1 MIINAREQIVS
12 ELTTVCNNV
21 KMSKPDGKVTL
32 PLVCYSMQEDT
43 PLNIAYDR
51 LRWRVACYESN
62 FEQLIDL
69 VAQVDEVMTN
79 LGYMKVSETP
89 DGECRADTNLYLKRL
104 DYSALVNKEHLTVVK
119 GSK

>member
-1 MIINAREQIVS
+1 MMIDAREQIIS
-12 ELTTVCNNV
+12 ELLTVCENV
-21 KMSKPDGKVTL
+21 KMSRPDGKVAL

-51 LRWRVACYESN
+51 LRWRVACYEGT
-62 FEQLIDL
+62 FEKLIDL
-69 VAQVDEVMTN
+69 VKQVDAIMTN
-79 LGYMKVSETP
+79 LGYARISETP

-119 GSK
+119 GSR

>member
-1 MIINAREQIVS
+1 MINAREQIVS
-12 ELTTVCNNV
+12 ELETVCDNV
-21 KMSKPDGKVTL
+21 KMSRPDGKVSL

-62 FEQLIDL
+62 FEGLINL
-69 VAQVDEVMTN
+69 VTQVDAVMTR
-79 LGYMKVSETP
+79 LGYTKISETP
-89 DGECRADTNLYLKRL
+89 DGECRVDTNLYLKRL

-119 GSK
+119 GSR